1 MKQWEARMQKH
12 RKEAEEEET
21 RKAKGK
27 KAFRKWCEK
36 DKKRA
41 EIEERV
47 WARRVRRLGR
57 WMRVPEEQKRERE
70 RERDRERDRERAT
83 QWAADEPRGKKAEQ
97 ETMMIRTGL
106 ISGSLL
112 L

>member
-47 WARRVRRLGR
+47 WARRVKEA
-57 WMRVPEEQKRERE
+57 WEM
-70 RERDRERDRERAT
+70 DAS
-83 QWAADEPRGKKAEQ
+83 PRGAE
-97 ETMMIRTGL
+97 EGTGE
-106 ISGSLL
+106 GKG
-112 L
+112 